1 MKKTKLTAKQS
12 RREGV
17 ALSDASAHAR
27 ALSRRPNTPG
37 QQGVGRR
44 PRRMTDYGKQLR
56 EKQKTK
62 RMYGMTEK
70 QFSNLF
76 AKVSKKKGD
85 TALMFVQQ
93 LEARLDNTVYRAGF
107 AKTRAAARQA
117 VSHAHFYVNGGK
129 MNIASYTVRAGDVIQ
144 LRDNKRE
151 KTKLWKEVEENLT
164 QKETPSWISVDPK
177 MASVKVTGLPSA
189 EEIHQ
194 QPFDSKMII
203 EFYSR

>member
-17 ALSDASAHAR
+17 ALSDAAAHTR
-27 ALSRRPNTPG
+27 ALNRRPYPPG

-62 RMYGMTEK
+62 RLYGMSEK

-85 TALMFVQQ
+85 TAQMFVQQ

-107 AKTRAAARQA
+107 VKTRAAARQA
-117 VSHAHFYVNGGK
+117 VTHSHFYVNGKK
-129 MNIASYTVRAGDVIQ
+129 MNIPSYIVCTGDVIQ

-151 KTKLWKEVEENLT
+151 RTKLWKDVEENLT
-164 QKETPSWISVDPK
+164 QKDTPSWISVDPK
-177 MASVKVTGLPSA
+177 TASAKVTGLPSA
-189 EEIHQ
+189 EEIQQ
-194 QPFDSKMII
+194 QPFDSKMIV